1 MFIIMQRENGIH
13 PENKPLCEIYFSA
26 CSTVLQD
33 VFINCALR
41 VIVFPQH
48 LFLNREVGW
57 SQFLALQNS
66 ASLSF
71 YKLIFNFNFFCQG
84 DNHKVL
90 CLFSW
95 SIQRLFDDWF

>member
-1 MFIIMQRENGIH
+1 VAYKNYTFLTSLQGLPKNFLFIAIFSLMFIIMQIENGIH

-48 LFLNREVGW
+48 LFLNREVG
-57 SQFLALQNS
+57 
-66 ASLSF
+66 
-71 YKLIFNFNFFCQG
+71 
-84 DNHKVL
+84 
-90 CLFSW
+90 
-95 SIQRLFDDWF
+95 